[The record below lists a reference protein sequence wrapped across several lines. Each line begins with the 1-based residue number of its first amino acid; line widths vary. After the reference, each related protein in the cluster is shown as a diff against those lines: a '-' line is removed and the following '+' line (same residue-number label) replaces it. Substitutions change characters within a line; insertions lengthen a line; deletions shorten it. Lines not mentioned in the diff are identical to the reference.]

1 MVRFR
6 LPQGMDIYSNIL
18 YVKEDFAGLS
28 NMAHHAIETD
38 KYRPESVCIVGNYY
52 SLKGQHEKVRTAVL
66 PQLAWH
72 LALLLHPASC
82 RALLCGLAVQGLP
95 LTPGC
100 HMAGCDVL
108 PARTEAQPKLPV
120 RLDAHGTRVRGDEE
134 HARSHWCVRA

>member
-52 SLKGQHEKVRTAVL
+52 SLKGQHEKVGGGPPKQQSPLVRSTA
-66 PQLAWH
+66 
-72 LALLLHPASC
+72 
-82 RALLCGLAVQGLP
+82 LAVTKCYNWPCSPP
-95 LTPGC
+95 LGTNIQF
-100 HMAGCDVL
+100 A
-108 PARTEAQPKLPV
+108 PAA
-120 RLDAHGTRVRGDEE
+120 
-134 HARSHWCVRA
+134 SRAD